1 MSEPV
6 TNPNPPRE
14 KFHNSVF
21 GKLRGYFLAGLLV
34 TAPISITLYLT
45 WAFLVFVDSRVSS
58 IITSEYYRETA
69 VPGLGLLIA
78 ILFFIAMGWAAKN
91 YLGRV
96 IIRASEYLLDK
107 MPVIRT
113 IYGGSKQILEA
124 IIGGSQKQAFR
135 EVVLFEY
142 PRPGIW
148 TIGVITGPPGGEV
161 QNLTGDD
168 VVSVFLPTTPSPTN
182 GLLLFIPYSQLHVLK
197 MTVDEAF
204 KMILSGGILTPPDR
218 SKNGKPR
225 IEVQVD
231 LHVKEIE

>member
-1 MSEPV
+1 MSEPEISQ
-6 TNPNPPRE
+6 PPTRE
-14 KFHNSVF
+14 KFQNSVF

-34 TAPISITLYLT
+34 TAPVSITLYLT

-58 IITSEYYRETA
+58 IITAEYYREMTI
-69 VPGLGLLIA
+69 PGLGVLIA
-78 ILFFIAMGWAAKN
+78 VLFFIAMGWAAKN

-161 QNLTGDD
+161 QALTGDD

-182 GLLLFIPYSQLHVLK
+182 GLLLFIPLSQLHVLK

-204 KMILSGGILTPPDR
+204 KLILSGGILTPQDR
-218 SKNGKPR
+218 GKNGKPR
-225 IEVQVD
+225 AEAQVD
-231 LHVKEIE
+231 LHVKEIL